1 MAKRDPYE
9 VLGVPRD
16 ASADEIKSA
25 YRRLARRYHPDVNPD
40 DPQAEE
46 KFKEIGNAYSVLSDQ
61 DKRSRFDR
69 FGTTEETPADPFF
82 NMGGGAGVGGFADL
96 FEMFFGGVQQPGR
109 SRAQGRNGEDVRVDI
124 ELTLNEVITGAHRD
138 VAVNRT
144 ALCEAC
150 KGLGT
155 EGGTQPETCPTC
167 KGAGMVSRIQQT
179 FIGQVRTST
188 PCATCRGEGTLIK
201 DPCKVCKGHGTVM
214 ETARVGITIPP
225 GVQTGQT
232 IHMPGQGGEGVGMGR
247 SGDLYVVLT
256 VSDEARFERQGT
268 MLYTWAPL
276 TFAQAAL
283 GDTVEIDGVD
293 QNYDLEIPGG
303 TQPGDQLIIRG
314 AGLPPLHGGKRG
326 DLVVQA
332 NVQVPKKVS
341 EAQEKLLR
349 EFAELGGEPN
359 PKGGSKGILGG
370 IFGKRK

>member
-1 MAKRDPYE
+1 
-9 VLGVPRD
+9 
-16 ASADEIKSA
+16 
-25 YRRLARRYHPDVNPD
+25 
-40 DPQAEE
+40 
-46 KFKEIGNAYSVLSDQ
+46 
-61 DKRSRFDR
+61 
-69 FGTTEETPADPFF
+69 
-82 NMGGGAGVGGFADL
+82 
-96 FEMFFGGVQQPGR
+96 
-109 SRAQGRNGEDVRVDI
+109 
-124 ELTLNEVITGAHRD
+124 
-138 VAVNRT
+138 
-144 ALCEAC
+144 
-150 KGLGT
+150 
-155 EGGTQPETCPTC
+155 
-167 KGAGMVSRIQQT
+167 
-179 FIGQVRTST
+179 
-188 PCATCRGEGTLIK
+188 
-201 DPCKVCKGHGTVM
+201 
-214 ETARVGITIPP
+214 
-225 GVQTGQT
+225 
-232 IHMPGQGGEGVGMGR
+232 MGR